1 MAQRRVKMKR
11 KFTIFSHWVINMKLF
26 LIVVFNYFLFAEQIF
41 LRSNI
46 NRYIYFNSF
55 HFNKS
60 IGREVRRIIPEICFI
75 CEQSLSYYYFQ
86 WESSHSEYWQNTG
99 FYRSS
104 VFMITIIPIQ
114 NGFRPASKLLGF
126 IADIDMRRYGYIF
139 LPDFFINM

>member
-1 MAQRRVKMKR
+1 MKEAQLLHLQNFCCFNQDARLKSIKKR
-11 KFTIFSHWVINMKLF
+11 WRCEGLQKQIADKWKKSSRANSFLNATHSLFWVSKNLNGTASRQEEKKIHNFFTHMKLF

-75 CEQSLSYYYFQ
+75 C
-86 WESSHSEYWQNTG
+86 
-99 FYRSS
+99 
-104 VFMITIIPIQ
+104 
-114 NGFRPASKLLGF
+114 
-126 IADIDMRRYGYIF
+126 
-139 LPDFFINM
+139 